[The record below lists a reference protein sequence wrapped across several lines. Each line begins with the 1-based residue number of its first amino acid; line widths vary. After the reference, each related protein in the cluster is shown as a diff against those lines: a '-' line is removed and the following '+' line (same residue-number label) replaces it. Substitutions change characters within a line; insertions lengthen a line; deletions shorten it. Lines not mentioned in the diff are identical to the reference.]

1 MNSKTKLFVTDLNTV
16 SLSTDYLYVKH
27 GKFNVDKY
35 LDKREGGEVS
45 GDVSIAQHDLNV
57 LSGNYIQTSIPDHIT
72 NYASKNAFIQA
83 DVDPHYGDSYTGSKA
98 FCVLGLISA
107 TNQIKLSGDIQI
119 LKDIVDGRMTVGDMD
134 VDINK
139 SKSMRNVFGNESF
152 TNETNMSSAMF
163 SLTLD
168 SGAQSMAFHLSAV
181 DASTGIV
188 TLKEPLDMSEFKVCD
203 GKTQEYFEDLWLNDD
218 NAFYLVGFPEIGN
231 ANIPNNFGQFVS
243 GGSVRAIGR
252 QTHVEGRDGIAD
264 IRYAHAEGSHCT
276 AAQMASHAEGFM
288 TFAGDRFSHAEGN
301 VTRAEGRSAHAEGQN
316 TIASGWF
323 SHAEGFSVS
332 ALSSSAHAE
341 GSLTIASGRYSHAE
355 GNAVSAIADEAHAEG
370 HHTLASG
377 RNSHAEGNS
386 TEATGDHSHASG
398 YLTKA
403 RGKSTFTAG
412 YQTVADI
419 SAENAFVIGNH
430 SRANNETGSNSFVW
444 QGISTN
450 TFYQSHSKGS
460 FNINP
465 QNGLSGFYI
474 GNNNFIDCV
483 LSAVEFGDY
492 LDKRKGGEVS
502 GDVSIVQH
510 DLNVLSGNYIQTNVS
525 DHVTNYASKNT
536 FIQADVDPHYGDSYA
551 GSKAFC
557 VLGLSSATNQI
568 KLRGDIQILKD
579 IVDGRLTIDDMPVDI
594 IKSQSIRNAFGGNAI
609 KNETNMSAAMFS
621 LTLDSGA
628 QPTAFHLSA
637 VDVSTGIVTL
647 KEPLDLSE
655 FQKCDG
661 KTQEYFED
669 LWINDDNAFYLVGFP
684 EIGNANIPNN
694 FGQFVSGGSVRA
706 IGRQTHAEGRDS
718 IADVRYAHAE
728 GSHCAALHMAS
739 HAEGFRTLANKRYS
753 HAEGEQTKA
762 CGKGAHAEG
771 FAAVAS
777 GEYSHAEGRAAEASG
792 AQSHASGFETKSKGK
807 NSFTAGCKSETGI
820 SADNAFVIGRYSKA
834 DDENGS
840 NSFVWQGAYDTY
852 TVYNSHSKGSFNIN
866 PQNGLSGF
874 YIGQSNFIQCVLL
887 AVQSMNETQKV
898 ALRSALGL

>member
-27 GKFNVDKY
+27 GKFDADEY
-35 LDKREGGEVS
+35 LNKRKGGEVS
-45 GDVSIAQHDLNV
+45 GDVGIVQHDLNV
-57 LSGNYIQTSIPDHIT
+57 LSGNYIQTSMPDHVI
-72 NYASKNAFIQA
+72 NYASKNALIQA

-119 LKDIVDGRMTVGDMD
+119 LKDIVDGSLTVGDMD
-134 VDINK
+134 VDISK
-139 SKSMRNVFGNESF
+139 SKSIRNVFGNKSF
-152 TNETNMSSAMF
+152 TNETSMSSAMF

-188 TLKEPLDMSEFKVCD
+188 TLKEPLDMSEFKVCV

-323 SHAEGFSVS
+323 SHAEGYAVS

-341 GSLTIASGRYSHAE
+341 GSLTKASGRYSHAE
-355 GNAVSAIADEAHAEG
+355 GNAVSALADEAHAEG

-412 YQTVADI
+412 YQNVADI

-474 GNNNFIDCV
+474 GQSNFIDCV
-483 LSAVEFGDY
+483 LSAV
-492 LDKRKGGEVS
+492 
-502 GDVSIVQH
+502 
-510 DLNVLSGNYIQTNVS
+510 
-525 DHVTNYASKNT
+525 
-536 FIQADVDPHYGDSYA
+536 
-551 GSKAFC
+551 
-557 VLGLSSATNQI
+557 
-568 KLRGDIQILKD
+568 
-579 IVDGRLTIDDMPVDI
+579 
-594 IKSQSIRNAFGGNAI
+594 
-609 KNETNMSAAMFS
+609 
-621 LTLDSGA
+621 
-628 QPTAFHLSA
+628 
-637 VDVSTGIVTL
+637 
-647 KEPLDLSE
+647 
-655 FQKCDG
+655 
-661 KTQEYFED
+661 
-669 LWINDDNAFYLVGFP
+669 
-684 EIGNANIPNN
+684 
-694 FGQFVSGGSVRA
+694 
-706 IGRQTHAEGRDS
+706 
-718 IADVRYAHAE
+718 
-728 GSHCAALHMAS
+728 
-739 HAEGFRTLANKRYS
+739 
-753 HAEGEQTKA
+753 
-762 CGKGAHAEG
+762 
-771 FAAVAS
+771 
-777 GEYSHAEGRAAEASG
+777 
-792 AQSHASGFETKSKGK
+792 
-807 NSFTAGCKSETGI
+807 
-820 SADNAFVIGRYSKA
+820 
-834 DDENGS
+834 
-840 NSFVWQGAYDTY
+840 
-852 TVYNSHSKGSFNIN
+852 
-866 PQNGLSGF
+866 
-874 YIGQSNFIQCVLL
+874 
-887 AVQSMNETQKV
+887 QSMNETQKG